1 MMKRMTMKR
10 MMKRMTMKRMMK
22 KMTMKMTMT
31 QQPHL
36 HLKRRKILQ
45 MRMEIPSHTTTWG
58 PEDTALASTST
69 YSKKEK
75 CHAAEWQNQIVCI
88 VPLALTTPATAS
100 VRIVAPQIARNT

>member
-1 MMKRMTMKR
+1 MMMKRMTMKR
-10 MMKRMTMKRMMK
+10 MTMKKMMK
-22 KMTMKMTMT
+22 KRTMKMTMT

-100 VRIVAPQIARNT
+100 AQIVAPQIARNT